1 MNHSEKVDMLFV
13 YWECQKNSR
22 RAAQIYAQRYP
33 GMLTNFIYFFLD
45 NFLS

>member
-1 MNHSEKVDMLFV
+1 MNHLEKVNMLFV
-13 YWECQKNSR
+13 YWECQKNSC